1 MCHCEILGKNPGN
14 LILLIINRLLRYD
27 EVYNMVLM
35 AKLILEDGRVFEG
48 NLIGVKTKIFGEVV
62 FNTSM
67 TGYQE
72 VLTDPSYAGQIITF
86 TYPEIGNYGCNKSDY
101 ESDDCFASG
110 IVIRNYSPLVSNYRS
125 EETLDSFLKRHNM
138 TGIYGVDTRA
148 LTRHIRDNG
157 AQKSVICSDD
167 EAEHAI
173 AELKAFPSM
182 TGRDLASE
190 VSCKESYKA
199 EQRIVSEFYQ
209 DPNHAKSQKKV
220 IALDFGVKQNI
231 LNKLIEVGCDV
242 EVMPAKAS
250 AQEIM
255 DKNPDGI
262 FLSNGPGD
270 PEAVSYAIETVK
282 TLVDKFEKPIFGI
295 CLGHQILALAN
306 GAKTYKL
313 KFGHRGAN
321 HPVKNLS
328 NSKIEIASHNHGFA
342 VSKENLPDNLEI
354 THLNINDD
362 TVAGLKMKTR
372 DNVFSVQ
379 YHPEASPGPH
389 DSDYLFKQFLALM

>member
-1 MCHCEILGKNPGN
+1 
-14 LILLIINRLLRYD
+14 
-27 EVYNMVLM
+27 M
-35 AKLILEDGRVFEG
+35 AKLILEDGKVFEG
-48 NLIGVKTKIFGEVV
+48 KLIGSKKTILGEVV

-101 ESDDCFASG
+101 ESASCFASG

-125 EETLDSFLKRHNM
+125 EETLDEFLTKHNK
-138 TGIYGVDTRA
+138 TGIHGVDTRA
-148 LTRHIRDNG
+148 LTRYIRDNG
-157 AQKSVICSDD
+157 SMKAVICND
-167 EAEHAI
+167 EDEEEARA
-173 AELKAFPSM
+173 ALANFPTM
-182 TGRDLASE
+182 QGRDLASE
-190 VSCKESYKA
+190 VTCTNSYKA
-199 EQRIVSEFYQ
+199 ELKIVSEFFN
-209 DPNHAKSQKKV
+209 PSEKNGTLKKV
-220 IALDFGVKQNI
+220 VAIDFGVKQNI

-242 EVMPAKAS
+242 DVMPASSTVA
-250 AQEIM
+250 EILEK
-255 DKNPDGI
+255 DPDGI

-282 TLVDKFEKPIFGI
+282 ELMQKFKKPIFGI

-321 HPVKNLS
+321 HPIKNLKS
-328 NSKIEIASHNHGFA
+328 SKIEIASHNHGFA
-342 VSKENLPDNLEI
+342 VSKDELPENLEI

-362 TVAGLKMKTR
+362 TVAGLRIKDR

-389 DSDYLFKQFLALM
+389 DSDYLFKDFIALM

>member
-1 MCHCEILGKNPGN
+1 
-14 LILLIINRLLRYD
+14 
-27 EVYNMVLM
+27 M

-48 NLIGVKTKIFGEVV
+48 NLIGAKTKIFGEVV

-157 AQKSVICSDD
+157 AQKSVICSDE
-167 EAEHAI
+167 EAEQAI
-173 AELKAFPSM
+173 KELQSFPSM
-182 TGRDLASE
+182 LGRDLASE
-190 VSCKESYKA
+190 VSCKKGYKA
-199 EQRIVSEFYQ
+199 EKRIVSEFYQ
-209 DPNHAKSQKKV
+209 DPKHKQNHKKV
-220 IALDFGVKQNI
+220 VALDFGVKQNI

-242 EVMPAKAS
+242 EVMPAQSTAK
-250 AQEIM
+250 EIM

-270 PEAVSYAIETVK
+270 PEAVSYAIEAVK
-282 TLVDKFEKPIFGI
+282 TLVEKFEKPIFGI

-321 HPVKNLS
+321 HPVKNLE

-342 VSKENLPDNLEI
+342 VSKEGLPETLAI

>member
-1 MCHCEILGKNPGN
+1 
-14 LILLIINRLLRYD
+14 
-27 EVYNMVLM
+27 M

-48 NLIGVKTKIFGEVV
+48 SLIGAKIKIFGEVV

-138 TGIYGVDTRA
+138 TGIYDIDTRA

-157 AQKSVICSDD
+157 SQKAVICNDD
-167 EAEHAI
+167 EVEEATK
-173 AELKAFPSM
+173 ELQAFPAM

-190 VSCKESYKA
+190 VTCKVGYKA
-199 EQRIVSEFYQ
+199 VQRVVSEFYK
-209 DPNHAKSQKKV
+209 DPNHAKNQKKV
-220 IALDFGVKQNI
+220 VALDFGIKQNI
-231 LNKLIEVGCDV
+231 LNKLIEVGCEV
-242 EVMPAKAS
+242 YVMPANAT
-250 AQEIM
+250 ALEIM
-255 DKNPDGI
+255 EKNPDGI

-270 PEAVSYAIETVK
+270 PEAVQYAIDTVR
-282 TLVDKFEKPIFGI
+282 TLVDKFKKPIFGI

-321 HPVKNLS
+321 HPVKNLG

-342 VSKENLPDNLEI
+342 VSKEALPDCLEI

-389 DSDYLFKQFLALM
+389 DSDYLFKDFLALM

>member
-1 MCHCEILGKNPGN
+1 MEIASSQAPRNDIG
-14 LILLIINRLLRYD
+14 
-27 EVYNMVLM
+27 YNKILM
-35 AKLILEDGRVFEG
+35 AKLLLEDGKVFDG
-48 NLIGVKTKIFGEVV
+48 KLIGAKAKTFGEVV

-72 VLTDPSYAGQIITF
+72 VLTDPSYAGQMITF

-101 ESDDCFASG
+101 ESDNCFASG
-110 IVIRNYSPLVSNYRS
+110 IIIRNYSPLVSNYRS
-125 EETLDSFLKRHNM
+125 EETLDSFLQRHGV
-138 TGIYGVDTRA
+138 TGIYGLDTRA
-148 LTRHIRDNG
+148 LTRHIRDHGAMKAVICNDNELEQ
-157 AQKSVICSDD
+157 AQK
-167 EAEHAI
+167 
-173 AELKAFPSM
+173 ELINFPTM
-182 TGRDLASE
+182 NGRDLASE
-190 VSCKESYKA
+190 VTCKDSYKA
-199 EQRIVSEFYQ
+199 AQKIVSEFY
-209 DPNHAKSQKKV
+209 DSKKSQKDLKKV

-242 EVMPAKAS
+242 EVMPAQAS
-250 AQEIM
+250 AQDILN
-255 DKNPDGI
+255 KNPDGI

-270 PEAVSYAIETVK
+270 PEAVSYAIDTVK
-282 TLVDKFEKPIFGI
+282 QLVEKYEKPIFGI

-321 HPVKNLS
+321 HPVKNLES
-328 NSKIEIASHNHGFA
+328 EKIEIASHNHGFA
-342 VSKENLPDNLEI
+342 VSKEGLPEHLEI

-362 TVAGLKMKTR
+362 TVAGIKMKNR

-389 DSDYLFKQFLALM
+389 DSDYLFKEFVSLM

>member
-1 MCHCEILGKNPGN
+1 MCHCEILGKNRGN
-14 LILLIINRLLRYD
+14 LILLIINRLLRND

-157 AQKSVICSDD
+157 SQKAVICSDEEVQ
-167 EAEHAI
+167 EAIE
-173 AELKAFPSM
+173 ELKAFPTM
-182 TGRDLASE
+182 IGRDLASE

-199 EQRIVSEFYQ
+199 EQRIVSEF
-209 DPNHAKSQKKV
+209 
-220 IALDFGVKQNI
+220 
-231 LNKLIEVGCDV
+231 
-242 EVMPAKAS
+242 
-250 AQEIM
+250 
-255 DKNPDGI
+255 
-262 FLSNGPGD
+262 
-270 PEAVSYAIETVK
+270 
-282 TLVDKFEKPIFGI
+282 
-295 CLGHQILALAN
+295 
-306 GAKTYKL
+306 
-313 KFGHRGAN
+313 
-321 HPVKNLS
+321 
-328 NSKIEIASHNHGFA
+328 
-342 VSKENLPDNLEI
+342 
-354 THLNINDD
+354 
-362 TVAGLKMKTR
+362 
-372 DNVFSVQ
+372 
-379 YHPEASPGPH
+379 
-389 DSDYLFKQFLALM
+389 